1 MPTGL
6 SGVGGAQEMPHTQGE
21 VEKQLKSLSPLLDFF
36 TRTTGLA
43 SDVKLFAEHR
53 GGLRSVVGAGVGGPL
68 PCRVLLGDP
77 ELSARCSQCD
87 LDHLQLAHQLKRH
100 VIYECHAG
108 MIDIV
113 APILG
118 LPVKSGVFTGQV
130 LPRPLSHDER
140 ERLIRRLA
148 TSDSSMARLRRAFAK
163 TRYMPEERIEAAAR
177 LLMDLIHYGI
187 RSEDGSGMAPLRTY
201 VASELLKRQEWQELE
216 GIARLVGVDAPP
228 RVVFAVQVVHPG
240 WREAVDWRG
249 LNRAREVLAQ
259 VAPSVL
265 AVVERDKLV
274 VLWPDPADLDVELRR
289 LLQALHAAGLR
300 VAIGVGRACGHDRPI
315 WQSYHE
321 AEMALGYHFLTDDP
335 VIFLE
340 AIERHT
346 PRSGVIPS
354 ALQNLAMLIR
364 LGDRVRAHEILTT
377 LVKELAREPYS
388 PSWVL
393 DCSVEI
399 LTLIMRELRETG
411 NRSEALPGILRQF
424 LSRADRGANVQEIL
438 ALLDS
443 SAMRLINQA
452 ESRTARTADLVDQV
466 CDHVHQ
472 HLAEPLTLERLCSE
486 VLYVSPDHFSRVFRR
501 AKGMRFTQWVLAQ
514 RLERAKQL
522 LVAGDHPIAVVAARC
537 GYDDPHYFCRVFRRA
552 TGTTPSQYRSA
563 HERDRAEALPAG
575 PADSGHNAFDR

>member
-1 MPTGL
+1 MPQAH
-6 SGVGGAQEMPHTQGE
+6 SE
-21 VEKQLKSLSPLLDFF
+21 VEQQLKSLSPMLDFF

-43 SDVKLFAEHR
+43 SDVKVFAEHR

-68 PCRVLLGDP
+68 PCRVMLNDP

-130 LPRPLSHDER
+130 LPRPLSLDER

-148 TSDSSMARLRRAFAK
+148 TSHSSMARLRRAFAR

-177 LLMDLIHYGI
+177 LLMDLIHYGV
-187 RSEDGSGMAPLRTY
+187 RSNDGSDMAPLRTY
-201 VASELLKRQEWQELE
+201 VTSELLKRQEWQELE

-240 WREAVDWRG
+240 WRETVDWRG

-259 VAPSVL
+259 VAPSTL
-265 AVVERDKLV
+265 AVIERDKLV

-289 LLQALHAAGLR
+289 LLQALRAAGLR
-300 VAIGVGRACGHDRPI
+300 VAIGVGRPCGPDRPI

-321 AEMALGYHFLTDDP
+321 AEMALGYRFLTDDP

-340 AIERHT
+340 AIEQHT
-346 PRSGVIPS
+346 PRSGMIPS
-354 ALQNLAMLIR
+354 ALENLALLIR
-364 LGDRVRAHEILTT
+364 LGDRVRAQEILRA
-377 LVKELAREPYS
+377 LVQELAREPYS

-411 NRSEALPGILRQF
+411 NRSEALPGVLRQF
-424 LSRADRGANVQEIL
+424 LSRADRGANVHEIL
-438 ALLDS
+438 ALLEG

-452 ESRTARTADLVDQV
+452 EGRTTRTADLVDRV
-466 CDHVHQ
+466 CEHVHQ
-472 HLAEPLTLERLCSE
+472 HLAEPLTLERLCAE
-486 VLYVSPDHFSRVFRR
+486 VLFVSPDHFSRIFRR
-501 AKGMRFTQWVLAQ
+501 AKGVRFTDWVLAQ
-514 RLERAKQL
+514 RMERAKQL
-522 LVAGDHPIAVVAARC
+522 LVAGDHPVAVVATRC
-537 GYDDPHYFCRVFRRA
+537 GYDDPHYFCRVFRKA
-552 TGTTPSQYRSA
+552 TGITPTQYRTANGRIRGQPASA
-563 HERDRAEALPAG
+563 DPGTGGRCA
-575 PADSGHNAFDR
+575 ADGQQV